1 MDNTFNLQNE
11 LHKGILEEYDF
22 KRVTLTFLTMSLIL
36 IQNKLRSP
44 LYYSDVESETVK
56 LLTQATPFSISD
68 QSRLLPG

>member
-1 MDNTFNLQNE
+1 MSYIN
-11 LHKGILEEYDF
+11 KGILEEYDF

-44 LYYSDVESETVK
+44 LFYSDVESETVK
-56 LLTQATPFSISD
+56 LLSPATPFSISD